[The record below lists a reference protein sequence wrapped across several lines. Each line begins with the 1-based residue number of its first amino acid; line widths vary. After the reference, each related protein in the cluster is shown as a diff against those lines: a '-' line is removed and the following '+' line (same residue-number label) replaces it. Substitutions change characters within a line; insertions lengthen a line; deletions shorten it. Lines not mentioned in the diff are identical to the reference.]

1 VTFYRSADQLPPFD
15 DYAMKGR
22 TYRYFTGAPLY
33 PFGHGLS
40 YSRFAYAKLALP
52 KKAPVGSPVAVSVEV
67 RNAGT
72 VPADEVVQLYLTDA
86 DASRPVPIR
95 ALKGFRRV
103 SLRPGEKQ
111 VVRFSLDERA
121 FSLVG
126 PEGRRLVEPGR
137 FTIAVGGKQPGL
149 AGTADAATT
158 MVVSA
163 DLELTGPAK
172 TLAP

>member
-1 VTFYRSADQLPPFD
+1 
-15 DYAMKGR
+15 MKGR

-40 YSRFAYAKLALP
+40 YSRFAYAKLAVP
-52 KKAPVGSPVAVSVEV
+52 GKAAVGAPVAVSVEV

-72 VPADEVVQLYLTDA
+72 VAADEVVQLYVTDVE
-86 DASRPVPIR
+86 ASGPVPLR
-95 ALKGFRRV
+95 ALKGFQRV
-103 SLRPGEKQ
+103 SLRPGEKR
-111 VVRFSLDERA
+111 VVRFTLDERA

-126 PEGRRLVEPGR
+126 SDGRRLVEPGR

-158 MVVSA
+158 MVVTA
-163 DLELTGPAK
+163 GLELTGAAK